1 MRLFGRK
8 SQESESREQAAPMP
22 DKPPLPFVKKMLV
35 VVDGSQPALDA
46 VDYAIALATRVSCE
60 LIAAFVIDTAIMD
73 YLLQMRILVK
83 DEREDFE
90 LDLEKKGRHALAQ
103 VRSLGLVHGLEIET
117 LLCKGRLHQ
126 TILQTA
132 RELQI
137 DTIVIGGW
145 HEGTTLKD
153 SSSVERQLVLDQAEC
168 PVIVI
173 KTPDANHH

>member
-8 SQESESREQAAPMP
+8 SPAPDASGQAAPMP
-22 DKPPLPFVKKMLV
+22 EKPPLPFIRKMLV
-35 VVDGSQPALDA
+35 VVDGSQPAMDA
-46 VDYAIALATRVSCE
+46 VDYAIALATRASCE

-73 YLLQMRILVK
+73 YLLQMRIFVK

-103 VRSLGLVHGLEIET
+103 VRSQALLHGLEVET
-117 LLCKGRLHQ
+117 ILCKGRLHQ
-126 TILQTA
+126 TILQAT
-132 RELQI
+132 RDLQV

-145 HEGTTLKD
+145 HEGTTLKN

-168 PVIVI
+168 PVIVV
-173 KTPDANHH
+173 KTADTNQR

>member
-1 MRLFGRK
+1 MRFFSK
-8 SQESESREQAAPMP
+8 KPQESESRSPAP
-22 DKPPLPFVKKMLV
+22 DKPPLPSVRRMLV
-35 VVDGSQPALDA
+35 VVDGSRPALDA
-46 VDYAIALATRVSCE
+46 VDYAIALATRLYCE

-90 LDLEKKGRHALAQ
+90 QDLEKKGRNTLAR
-103 VRSLGLVHGLEIET
+103 VRSQGEAHGIEIET
-117 LLCKGRLHQ
+117 ILCKGRLHQ

-132 RELQI
+132 RDLKV

-145 HEGTTLKD
+145 HEGSTLKD

-173 KTPDANHH
+173 KTPDTNKH